1 MLSMA
6 IQNGYV
12 HSCFP
17 SLHLH
22 GPSVDEVSQKIYQML
37 KRFPGS
43 GGLRLVAISC
53 WLLKLDNMWMGFST
67 RSVDCSDEVRDD
79 CVKSALGVMVNF

>member
-1 MLSMA
+1 
-6 IQNGYV
+6 
-12 HSCFP
+12 
-17 SLHLH
+17 
-22 GPSVDEVSQKIYQML
+22 ML

-53 WLLKLDNMWMGFST
+53 WLLKLDNLWMGFSI

-79 CVKSALGVMVNF
+79 CAKSALGVMVKF